1 VVVASV
7 IRMAFGIRID
17 KGLHS
22 TNRSFKAFAKVKKKE
37 NVTELPLLRR
47 NQSHFALL
55 SQYRATNKLNQT
67 CCYSFDILI
76 LELHYVLPV
85 SCVDSKF

>member
-1 VVVASV
+1 
-7 IRMAFGIRID
+7 MAFVANVMSLD
-17 KGLHS
+17 KDLHS
-22 TNRSFKAFAKVKKKE
+22 TNRSFKAAFVKVKKKE

-47 NQSHFALL
+47 NQLHFALL
-55 SQYRATNKLNQT
+55 SQYRATSKLNQT

>member
-1 VVVASV
+1 
-7 IRMAFGIRID
+7 MATGLSID
-17 KGLHS
+17 KDLYS
-22 TNRSFKAFAKVKKKE
+22 TNRSFKAFVKVKKKE

-55 SQYRATNKLNQT
+55 SQYRATSKLNQT
-67 CCYSFDILI
+67 SCYSFDILI